1 VSPRAATTG
10 LFVINGA
17 VIGAWV
23 SQIPWIQERFG
34 LSSVQIGLIILCMSL
49 AVIVAVPIAGQA
61 VARRGSGPVAVAG
74 GVACIVAVN
83 GPVLAPDP
91 LLTAA
96 ALVVLGGASAA
107 MDVAMNSH
115 GVHIETAGGR
125 PIMSSLHAGW
135 ALGGAAGAAIGA
147 AGAALGLD
155 GRVTVAIAAVLLGL
169 LLLACAPRLG
179 AGSAAEGEA
188 AAPFTLPSRG
198 VALLAALCLLV
209 MMTEGA
215 MADWSGILMRQDL
228 GASAALAALAYAVFT
243 IGMTAG
249 RLVGDALNRRIGP
262 VRLLQA
268 GAAVTAIPMT
278 VMLLAGSAPVA
289 LACLF
294 LLGLGVANGVPLM
307 FSAAGRQPGTAPG
320 PGIAAV
326 SSTGSIGF
334 LVGPP
339 LIGFLAGATT
349 LIWALA
355 VLVPAAVAVGLLARR
370 AAGPRPDAHG
380 ARTGATVLGAG

>member
-1 VSPRAATTG
+1 
-10 LFVINGA
+10 
-17 VIGAWV
+17 
-23 SQIPWIQERFG
+23 
-34 LSSVQIGLIILCMSL
+34 M
-49 AVIVAVPIAGQA
+49 
-61 VARRGSGPVAVAG
+61 RREHGPVDRDDAG
-74 GVACIVAVN
+74 
-83 GPVLAPDP
+83 D
-91 LLTAA
+91 
-96 ALVVLGGASAA
+96 
-107 MDVAMNSH
+107 
-115 GVHIETAGGR
+115 
-125 PIMSSLHAGW
+125 
-135 ALGGAAGAAIGA
+135 
-147 AGAALGLD
+147 
-155 GRVTVAIAAVLLGL
+155 
-169 LLLACAPRLG
+169 
-179 AGSAAEGEA
+179 A

-215 MADWSGILMRQDL
+215 MADWSGILLRQDL

-249 RLVGDALNRRIGP
+249 RLPGDALNRRFGP

-268 GAAVTAIPMT
+268 GAVLTALPMA

-339 LIGFLAGATT
+339 VIGFLAGAST
-349 LIWALA
+349 LPLALA
-355 VLVPAAVAVGLLARR
+355 VLVPAAVAVGLLARQ
-370 AAGPRPDAHG
+370 AAGPSPRARG
-380 ARTGATVLGAG
+380 ARRGATVLGAG

>member
-1 VSPRAATTG
+1 
-10 LFVINGA
+10 
-17 VIGAWV
+17 
-23 SQIPWIQERFG
+23 
-34 LSSVQIGLIILCMSL
+34 M
-49 AVIVAVPIAGQA
+49 
-61 VARRGSGPVAVAG
+61 
-74 GVACIVAVN
+74 
-83 GPVLAPDP
+83 LAPHP

-135 ALGGAAGAAIGA
+135 ALGGAAGAAMGA

-155 GRVTVAIAAVLLGL
+155 GRVTVAIIAVLLGA

-179 AGSAAEGEA
+179 TGSAAEGEA

-243 IGMTAG
+243 TGMTAG
-249 RLVGDALNRRIGP
+249 RLTGDALNRRFGP

-268 GAAVTAIPMT
+268 GAVLTAVPMA

-339 LIGFLAGATT
+339 IIGVLAGAGT
-349 LIWALA
+349 LPWALA

-370 AAGPRPDAHG
+370 AAGPSPEARG
-380 ARTGATVLGAG
+380 ARRGATVLGAG